1 MKRKLFVAGLVLL
14 VPLSAYSI
22 AAWWMLR
29 GAGAYRMGTTLGS
42 VLSGSRPYTS
52 LAAAALFLALAA
64 GTALHLRR
72 RKQLAAQAEKK
83 TVRLAEGQGEKA
95 HLPSQE
101 ETERLEETEKLQPA
115 GPAPE
120 KTELLEEDGKI
131 PPAGPDPE
139 KTELL
144 KETEKIPPAG
154 PAASETPDPAAE
166 AGTLQPRKPSAEAG
180 PVPAAQSVPP
190 SGAAAEPLPEAPAP
204 IAAPPVPA
212 GEPASSQEGKL
223 PPAGP
228 AEAGKIPPAM
238 ADLEKTEILADTET
252 FSPPPAETADKIPP
266 AAPPENVPAG
276 GMGTVP
282 PAPAPPPARPAPWP
296 RFCGSCGA
304 ALQPG
309 QRFCARC
316 GTQVRG
322 GGV

>member
-1 MKRKLFVAGLVLL
+1 MKRKLFVVGLVLL

-101 ETERLEETEKLQPA
+101 ETERLEE
-115 GPAPE
+115 
-120 KTELLEEDGKI
+120 DGKI

-180 PVPAAQSVPP
+180 PVPAAQSAPP

-252 FSPPPAETADKIPP
+252 FSPPPAGPADKIPP

-282 PAPAPPPARPAPWP
+282 PAPAPHPARPAPWP

-322 GGV
+322 GSV

>member
-29 GAGAYRMGTTLGS
+29 GAGAYRMGTTLGA
-42 VLSGSRPYTS
+42 VLANSRLYTT
-52 LAAAALFLALAA
+52 LAAVVLLLALGA

-95 HLPSQE
+95 HLSSQE

-131 PPAGPDPE
+131 PPAGPAPE

-144 KETEKIPPAG
+144 RETEKIPPAG
-154 PAASETPDPAAE
+154 PAAPEAPDPAAE

-180 PVPAAQSVPP
+180 PVPAAQSAPP

-212 GEPASSQEGKL
+212 GGPASSQEGKI

-228 AEAGKIPPAM
+228 AETGKIPPAM
-238 ADLEKTEILADTET
+238 ADLEKTELLFVI
-252 FSPPPAETADKIPP
+252 
-266 AAPPENVPAG
+266 
-276 GMGTVP
+276 
-282 PAPAPPPARPAPWP
+282 
-296 RFCGSCGA
+296 
-304 ALQPG
+304 ALQG
-309 QRFCARC
+309 LLRHAVLSDFFSQVHVHEVHALFAVDIHGELFLARRAECAASLQSDAAGRHIAE
-316 GTQVRG
+316 QLVSQPLPF
-322 GGV
+322 